1 LHRFLIFFALLG
13 VLSGINTRLFFNYF
27 APKPHSR
34 PLPVISA
41 TEKVQPQ
48 HQTINLLA
56 TGDILMHNT
65 VIASG
70 LTMENTYQYEHLF
83 APIKHIVE
91 QADYASIALEAAMA
105 GPQSGFTGY
114 PLFNTPD
121 ATAWALK
128 NSGFDLVVTAHN
140 HCLDRGLKGALRTL
154 EVLKEAGL
162 DTIGTY
168 ASSEEKKQFLIKDI
182 QGVKVAYLAY
192 TYGTNGI
199 PIPEQ
204 APYLVNFINEENI
217 SRDIQALR
225 PHVDIIVLI
234 LHWGI
239 EYQHYPTAEQQQM
252 VFNFLKAGA
261 DVILGS
267 HPHVVQ
273 PAQIINL
280 NGAKKFVIYSM
291 GNSIGHQRGTERNSG
306 VIINLQFTKD
316 FSTNKTVLEEVK
328 YIPTFSHPYYKD
340 GKQYFRVIPIDE
352 TITAIR
358 KGEEPYLKEKDIP
371 QLIKIKED
379 TLKYLQAMNSL

>member
-1 LHRFLIFFALLG
+1 MRRFTIFFAMIGILTI
-13 VLSGINTRLFFNYF
+13 INTLLFFNYF
-27 APKPHSR
+27 AIKPQSK
-34 PLPVISA
+34 PLSVTSQ
-41 TEKVQPQ
+41 TEKVQPPR
-48 HQTINLLA
+48 QTVNLLA

-70 LTMENTYQYEHLF
+70 LTKENTYQYEHLF

-105 GPQSGFTGY
+105 GPQSGYTGY

-140 HCLDRGLKGALRTL
+140 HCLDRGLIGALRTL
-154 EVLKEAGL
+154 EVLKKAGL

-168 ASSEEKKQFLIKDI
+168 PNAEEKNKFLIKNI
-182 QGVKVAYLAY
+182 RGVKVGYLAY

-199 PIPEQ
+199 PIPEN
-204 APYLVNFINEENI
+204 APYLVNVINEENI
-217 SRDIQALR
+217 INDIQAIR
-225 PHVDIIVLI
+225 SDTDIIVLI

-239 EYQHYPTAEQQQM
+239 EYNHYPTPEQQQLA
-252 VFNFLKAGA
+252 FNLLEAGA

-267 HPHVVQ
+267 HPHVIQ
-273 PAQIINL
+273 PAQLINL
-280 NGAKKFVIYSM
+280 NGAKKFIIYSM
-291 GNSIGHQRGTERNSG
+291 GNSLGHQRGNERNSG

-316 FSTNKTVLEEVK
+316 FSNNKTVLEEVK
-328 YIPTFSHPYYKD
+328 YITTFSHPYYKD
-340 GKQYFRVIPIDE
+340 GKQYFRAIPIDE

-358 KGEEPYLKEKDIP
+358 KGEDPYLKEKDIP
-371 QLIKIKED
+371 LLLKIKED
-379 TLKYLQAMNSL
+379 TLKYLQAMK